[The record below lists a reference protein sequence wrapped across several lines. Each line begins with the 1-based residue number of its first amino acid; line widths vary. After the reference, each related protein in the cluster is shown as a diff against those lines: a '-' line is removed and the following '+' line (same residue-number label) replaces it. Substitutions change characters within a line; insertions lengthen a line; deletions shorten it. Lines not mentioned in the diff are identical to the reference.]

1 MISGIIPPIITPFDQ
16 KGHPDMKALEHNLD
30 IWNQT
35 DLSGYLALGS
45 NGEFV
50 YLSKEEKIKVV
61 KKVLQESSEDKTVI
75 AGTGLESTELTLD
88 LTNRMAKI
96 GVEAALVLPPHY
108 YGDFMTDTV
117 LKKHYEYIADNADIP
132 ILIYNMPKLTGITI
146 SENLI
151 AILSDHENIVGM
163 KDSSGDFSLLGKYIS
178 NSSENFD
185 VMVGTANLIFGG
197 LILGASGGILAL
209 ANLAP
214 EECCRLYQ
222 EYKKENIERAVEI
235 QLRMIPLNEAITA
248 KYGIKG
254 LKKAMDFR
262 GYDGGECKKPLKD
275 FKLTDEMEKDLKN
288 TIEEALKEKIEGSS

>member
-30 IWNQT
+30 IWNDT
-35 DLSGYLALGS
+35 ELSGYLALGS

-50 YLSKEEKIKVV
+50 YMSKEEKIKVV

-88 LTNRMAKI
+88 LTKRMAKI
-96 GVEAALVLPPHY
+96 GVDAALVLPPHY
-108 YGDFMTDTV
+108 YGSFMTDTV
-117 LKKHYEYIADNADIP
+117 LKNHYEYIADNADIP
-132 ILIYNMPKLTGITI
+132 ILIYNMPKFTGITI
-146 SENLI
+146 SEDLI
-151 AILSDHENIVGM
+151 SILSDHKNIIGM

-178 NSSENFD
+178 NSSEDFD
-185 VMVGTANLIFGG
+185 VMVGTANVIFGG

-222 EYKKENIERAVEI
+222 EVKKGNIEKAAEI

-254 LKKAMDFR
+254 LKKGMDFR
-262 GYDGGECKKPLKD
+262 GFVGGVCKRPLKG
-275 FKLTDEMEKDLKN
+275 FKLTEEMKEDLKN
-288 TIEEALKEKIEGSS
+288 TIEKY

>member
-1 MISGIIPPIITPFDQ
+1 
-16 KGHPDMKALEHNLD
+16 MKALENNLD

-50 YLSKEEKIKVV
+50 YLNKEEKIKVV

-117 LKKHYEYIADNADIP
+117 LKNHYEYIADNADIP
-132 ILIYNMPKLTGITI
+132 ILIYNMPKFTGITI

-151 AILSDHENIVGM
+151 AILSDHENIIGM

-214 EECCRLYQ
+214 EECCRLYR
-222 EYKKENIERAVEI
+222 EYKKGKIECAVEI
-235 QLRMIPLNEAITA
+235 QLRLIPLNEAISA
-248 KYGIKG
+248 K
-254 LKKAMDFR
+254 
-262 GYDGGECKKPLKD
+262 
-275 FKLTDEMEKDLKN
+275 
-288 TIEEALKEKIEGSS
+288 